1 MNNDICLEA
10 LEAALWAKSEP
21 YKKLYV
27 HMRESALTAQA
38 LLTQSGYSDM
48 LGWLSEDLGLP
59 EDRALALIMYLTGMH
74 DIGKCHPMF
83 QEKIDEGSI
92 GAFFNIYPKM
102 RYKDL
107 GYRHELGSQSIAN
120 RIWKRDEQFDR
131 STYKNFSA
139 ILALHHQGK
148 HGKPCDLDG
157 YCRDWHEAKIW
168 MEAQDDLENRLRDWL
183 NPPKVDRRQ
192 MKNIDAVCM
201 MIMGIVILSD
211 WLSSSEVLENTS
223 GEESDQ
229 AIQDKMKAFLD
240 QTGMNAFTLIAHET
254 FHDMWTDFDDEHLRP
269 LQKSLQNY
277 LQQQETMPIAM
288 ILEAPMGEGKTEAGL
303 YAACRMADYWHKKG
317 VYIGLPTAA
326 TSNQMIGRVNAL
338 LKAHHAALAHLLH
351 SMAWLYE
358 TEGRINVENS
368 SDQHAAENW
377 LMSSKRKM
385 LLPVSVGTVDQVMMA
400 VLRVKYGILRLLG
413 LENKVLIIDEIHAY
427 DAYMSDIIGRLL
439 QWCMV
444 LEIPV
449 IMLSATLPSA
459 KKAGLLEAC
468 GGNESKV
475 TKGYPQITAVF
486 KDKDKPEVVQVPG
499 SYQKSIVTIKLS
511 EVYREPE
518 RIAALAQEKVKDG
531 GCICVLVNTVKKAQ
545 QIYQALKEN
554 HQDETL
560 MLFHSRFSA
569 ARRKE
574 IEDACLKRFG
584 GGPEERPSKAIL
596 VATQVVE
603 QSLDVDFDTM
613 ITEIAPIDLI
623 LQRLGRMHR
632 HAETKRPVNMQHPEL
647 TVLVPPDDEYDGSGV
662 IYYPI
667 LLTRTREQLEAIGE
681 IHIPE
686 DIPPLVEA
694 VYYDEP
700 DEEEFEAFTEKLF
713 DEQLESG
720 KAAGVELRA
729 PNQKTFILRKNGSED
744 FFEDDDDMWVAA
756 KTRLGEETVRLAI
769 LPQTLF
775 DHLKDMPYIGAKN
788 AAKVIAYSVSV
799 SKKSVNPLQ
808 EAFQDE
814 AVCFQ
819 GTGRLTGLYMLRG
832 DALDAGPEET
842 LTAHTDGFVLRM
854 DREMGFILERE

>member
-1 MNNDICLEA
+1 MNDDKCLET
-10 LEAALWAKSEP
+10 LEEALWAKSEP
-21 YKKLYV
+21 YKKLFV
-27 HMRESALTAQA
+27 HMRESALTAQV
-38 LLTQSGYSDM
+38 LLTQSSYSDM

-59 EDRALALIMYLTGMH
+59 KKQALALIMYLTGMH

-83 QEKIDEGSI
+83 QEKIDQGTI
-92 GAFFNIYPKM
+92 GDFFKTYPKM
-102 RYKDL
+102 KYMDL
-107 GYRHELGSQSIAN
+107 GYRHELGSQVIAE
-120 RIWKRDEQFDR
+120 RIWKKNQQFGKHMP
-131 STYKNFSA
+131 KNFSA
-139 ILALHHQGK
+139 ILSLHHQGK
-148 HGKPCDLDG
+148 HGKPCDLDR
-157 YCRDWHEAKIW
+157 YRRDWPEAKIW
-168 MEAQDDLENRLRDWL
+168 MEAQEHLENRLRDWL
-183 NPPKVDRRQ
+183 NPPKVDRDQ
-192 MKNIDAVCM
+192 MKNVDAVCM

-223 GEESDQ
+223 GDEPDQ
-229 AIQDKMKAFLD
+229 TVQDQMKAFLD
-240 QTGMNAFTLIAHET
+240 QTGMNAFTPIAHT
-254 FHDMWTDFDDEHLRP
+254 SFHDMWASFDDEDLRP

-277 LQQQETMPIAM
+277 LQNQKNMPIAM

-303 YAACRMADYWHKKG
+303 YAACCMADYWHKKG

-338 LKAHHAALAHLLH
+338 LEAHHAAPAHLLH

-358 TEGRINVENS
+358 SEGRIHVENVA
-368 SDQHAAENW
+368 DQNAAENW

-400 VLRVKYGILRLLG
+400 ALRVKYGILRLLG

-427 DAYMSDIIGRLL
+427 DAYMSDIIQRLL
-439 QWCMV
+439 QWCKV

-449 IMLSATLPSA
+449 IMLSATLPSS

-468 GGNESKV
+468 GGDEAEV
-475 TKGYPQITAVF
+475 IKGYPQITAVF
-486 KDKDKPEVVQVPG
+486 EDKDKPEVVQVPG

-511 EVYREPE
+511 QAYREPE
-518 RIAALAQEKVKDG
+518 QIAALAQEKVKDG

-545 QIYQALKEN
+545 QIYQALKESR
-554 HQDETL
+554 QDESL

-574 IEDACLKRFG
+574 IEDTCLKCFG
-584 GGPEERPSKAIL
+584 GSPEDRPSKAIL
-596 VATQVVE
+596 IATQVVE

-613 ITEIAPIDLI
+613 ITEIAPVDLI

-632 HAETKRPVNMQHPEL
+632 HAETKRPANLQHPEL
-647 TVLVPPDDEYDGSGV
+647 TVLVPPDDEYDSSGF

-667 LLTRTREQLEAIGE
+667 LLTRTRKQLESISE

-686 DIPPLVEA
+686 DIPSLVEA

-700 DEEEFEAFTEKLF
+700 DEEELEAFTEKLF

-720 KAAGVELRA
+720 KAEGVELRE
-729 PNQKTFILRKNGSED
+729 PHPRTFNLQQNSN
-744 FFEDDDDMWVAA
+744 FFDDDEDTWVAA

-769 LPQTLF
+769 LPQRLF

-788 AAKVIAYSVSV
+788 AAKVVKYSVSV
-799 SKKSVNPLQ
+799 SKKSVLSLQ
-808 EAFQDE
+808 EAFKNQDICIE
-814 AVCFQ
+814 
-819 GTGRLTGLYMLRG
+819 GSGRLTGLCMLRG
-832 DALDAGPEET
+832 DMDCQAPEET
-842 LTAHTDGFVLRM
+842 MTVQLNGFVLRM
-854 DREMGFILERE
+854 DREMGFMIERE

>member
-1 MNNDICLEA
+1 MNDDKCLEV
-10 LEAALWAKSEP
+10 LKEALWAKSEP
-21 YKKLYV
+21 YKKLFV
-27 HMRESALTAQA
+27 HMRESALTAQV
-38 LLTQSGYSDM
+38 LLTQSGYRD
-48 LGWLSEDLGLP
+48 LLDWLSENLGLP
-59 EDRALALIMYLTGMH
+59 KEEALALIMYLTGMH

-83 QEKIDEGSI
+83 QEKIDQGPI
-92 GAFFNIYPKM
+92 GDFFNIYPKM
-102 RYKDL
+102 KYMDL
-107 GYRHELGSQSIAN
+107 GYRHELGSQLIAE
-120 RIWKRDEQFDR
+120 RIWKKDKQFDR
-131 STYKNFSA
+131 SPPKNFSA

-148 HGKPCDLDG
+148 HGNPCDLTG
-157 YCRDWHEAKIW
+157 YCRDWPEAKIW
-168 MEAQDDLENRLRDWL
+168 LEAQDSLEKRLRDWL
-183 NPPKVDRRQ
+183 NPPEVSRNQ
-192 MKNIDAVCM
+192 IKNVDAVCM

-223 GEESDQ
+223 GDEPDQ
-229 AIQDKMKAFLD
+229 ILQDQMKVFLD
-240 QTGMNAFTLIAHET
+240 QTGMNAFTPIAHT
-254 FHDMWTDFDDEHLRP
+254 SFHDMWASFDDEHLRP

-277 LQQQETMPIAM
+277 LQKQDTMPIAM

-303 YAACRMADYWHKKG
+303 YAACCMADYWHKKG

-338 LKAHHAALAHLLH
+338 LKAHHAAPAHLLH

-358 TEGRINVENS
+358 SECRIHIENAA
-368 SDQHAAENW
+368 DQNAAENW

-400 VLRVKYGILRLLG
+400 ALRVKYGILRLLG

-427 DAYMSDIIGRLL
+427 DAYMSDIIQRLL
-439 QWCMV
+439 QWCKE

-449 IMLSATLPSA
+449 IMLSATLPSS

-468 GGNESKV
+468 GGGEAEVK
-475 TKGYPQITAVF
+475 KGYPQITAVF
-486 KDKDKPEVVQVPG
+486 EDKTEVVQVPG
-499 SYQKSIVTIKLS
+499 SYQKSTVAIKLS
-511 EVYREPE
+511 QAYREPE
-518 RIAALAQEKVKDG
+518 QIAALAQEKVKDG

-545 QIYQALKEN
+545 QIYQALKES
-554 HQDETL
+554 HQDENL

-574 IEDACLKRFG
+574 IEDTCLKYFG
-584 GGPEERPSKAIL
+584 GSLEDRPSKAIL

-632 HAETKRPVNMQHPEL
+632 HAETKRPANLQHPEL
-647 TVLVPPDDEYDGSGV
+647 TVLVPPDDEYDGSGF

-667 LLTRTREQLEAIGE
+667 LLTRTRKQLEEISE
-681 IHIPE
+681 IHVPE
-686 DIPPLVEA
+686 DIPSLVEA

-700 DEEEFEAFTEKLF
+700 DETECEAFTQKLF

-720 KAAGVELRA
+720 KAEGVELRE
-729 PNQKTFILRKNGSED
+729 PHPRTFNLRQNSN
-744 FFEDDDDMWVAA
+744 FFDDDEDTWVAA
-756 KTRLGEETVRLAI
+756 KTRLGEETVQLAI

-788 AAKVIAYSVSV
+788 AAKVVKYSVSV
-799 SKKSVNPLQ
+799 SKKSVLSLQ
-808 EAFQDE
+808 EAFNNQDICIE
-814 AVCFQ
+814 
-819 GTGRLTGLYMLRG
+819 GSGRLTGLYMLRG
-832 DALDAGPEET
+832 DMDRQVPEET
-842 LTAHTDGFVLRM
+842 MTVQLEGSVLRM
-854 DREMGFILERE
+854 DREMGFMIERE